1 MKLTNEYIKSELIK
15 INELLLSGSLHD
27 IDEASHVS
35 ARLIGE
41 LSSS

>member
-1 MKLTNEYIKSELIK
+1 MKLTNEYIKTELIK

-27 IDEASHVS
+27 VDEASHIS
-35 ARLIGE
+35 ASLIGE

>member
-15 INELLLSGSLHD
+15 INELLISGSLHD
-27 IDEASHVS
+27 VDEASHVS

>member
-1 MKLTNEYIKSELIK
+1 MELTNEYVKSELIK

-27 IDEASHVS
+27 IDEASYIS
-35 ARLIGE
+35 ARIIKE

>member
-1 MKLTNEYIKSELIK
+1 MKITNEYIKTELIK
-15 INELLLSGSLHD
+15 INELLVSGSLHD
-27 IDEASHVS
+27 VDEASHIS

>member
-41 LSSS
+41 LSYS

>member
-1 MKLTNEYIKSELIK
+1 MKLTNEYIKAELIK
-15 INELLLSGSLHD
+15 INELLVSGSLHD
-27 IDEASHVS
+27 VDEASHIS